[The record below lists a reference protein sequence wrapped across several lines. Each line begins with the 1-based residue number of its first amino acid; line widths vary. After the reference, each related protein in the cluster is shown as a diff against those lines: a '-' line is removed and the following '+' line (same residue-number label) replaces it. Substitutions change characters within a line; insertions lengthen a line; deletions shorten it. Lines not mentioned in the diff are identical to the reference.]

1 MNMGTKVNE
10 IIKSQGFD
18 HHAYP
23 GRTSSYSTATGL
35 KIMMFA
41 YTSNATHFNI
51 DQQSDGNYSIS
62 VNLKPQD
69 TVLAQDIAEDI
80 LADTFK
86 KIVAEFQEKMSFSS

>member
-35 KIMMFA
+35 QIMMFA
-41 YTSNATHFNI
+41 YTSNATHFDI
-51 DQQSDGNYSIS
+51 DQQVDGNYSIS
-62 VNLKPQD
+62 TGLKPQH
-69 TVLAQDIAEDI
+69 TLLVSDIAEEN

-86 KIVAEFQEKMSFSS
+86 KIIAEFQEKMAISG